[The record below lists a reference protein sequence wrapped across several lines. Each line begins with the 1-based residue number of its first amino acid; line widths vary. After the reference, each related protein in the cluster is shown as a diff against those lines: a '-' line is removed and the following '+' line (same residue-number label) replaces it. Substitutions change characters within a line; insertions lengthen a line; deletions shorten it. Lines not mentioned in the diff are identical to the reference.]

1 MTKHDRY
8 DRHDALSPPAIQS
21 RPVAQIQPPVQGR
34 GRGQVQGGVQRSN
47 PLSQPH
53 ARPLVDSSVARF
65 AGTFMGTLGLW
76 TAGIS
81 LATLAGCANYAGIHS
96 DKQVSQIGTL
106 QAAQSLPAQGG
117 AWPTM
122 DWPARF
128 GDPQLTALINEALAD
143 SPSIAQAQAR
153 INSAMAYTANA
164 NAGLFP
170 HVGANYSLKRELY
183 SGNALYPPPYG
194 GSWYTE
200 NNGGVSASYEL
211 DLWGKNSA
219 GLAQAISQ
227 ERASIAQAEEA
238 RVTLAAQVAQA
249 YSALARQYALL
260 NVARAELQQR
270 EDIGRISASRFSAG
284 LDTQVETRTSEAD
297 VATSRTQITQLEG
310 GIVVTRYQLGA
321 LLGKGPDRGL
331 AIAIPQIADGAGG
344 AGASDNLLPNDLP
357 ANLLSRRP
365 DIVAARWQVDA
376 ALGGIKVGKAAFYPN
391 INLSAAFG
399 FDAFGFKNFLKFGS
413 REIQAGPAIDLP
425 IFDAGAL
432 RAMLKTRYAAFDS
445 AVATYNDTLIQAL
458 NQVATQVAQIHS
470 TQDQQRD
477 TQAAY
482 SAAQKAYQLA
492 VIRYKGGLSTQL
504 QVLDADRSL
513 LAQREAV
520 VSLEAQRRDQ
530 QIALIKAMGGGFTA
544 NDQQKISHTGAIKGS
559 E

>member
-1 MTKHDRY
+1 M
-8 DRHDALSPPAIQS
+8 
-21 RPVAQIQPPVQGR
+21 
-34 GRGQVQGGVQRSN
+34 
-47 PLSQPH
+47 
-53 ARPLVDSSVARF
+53 
-65 AGTFMGTLGLW
+65 
-76 TAGIS
+76 AGIS
-81 LATLAGCANYAGIHS
+81 LAALAGCANYAGIHS
-96 DKQVSQIGTL
+96 DKQVAPIASLQSQ
-106 QAAQSLPAQGG
+106 QSLPAQGG

-122 DWPARF
+122 EWAARF
-128 GDPQLTALINEALAD
+128 GDPQLPALIKEALAD

-153 INSAMAYTANA
+153 IDSAMAYTANA

-238 RVTLAAQVAQA
+238 RVTLAASVAQA
-249 YSALARQYALL
+249 YNALARQYALL
-260 NVARAELQQR
+260 DVARAELQQR

-310 GIVVTRYQLGA
+310 AIVVTRYQLGA

-331 AIAIPQIADGAGG
+331 AIAMPHIAEGAGG
-344 AGASDNLLPNDLP
+344 LDEALPNDLP

-376 ALGGIKVGKAAFYPN
+376 ALGGIKVSKAAFYPN

-413 REIQAGPAIDLP
+413 RQIQVGPAIDLP

-432 RAMLKTRYAAFDS
+432 RAMLKTRYATFDD

-458 NQVATQVAQIHS
+458 NQVATQVAQIRS
-470 TQDQQRD
+470 TQAQQRD
-477 TQAAY
+477 TQSAY
-482 SAAQKAYQLA
+482 TAAQKAYQLA
-492 VIRYKGGLSTQL
+492 VIRYEGGLSTQL

-513 LAQREAV
+513 LTQREAV

-530 QIALIKAMGGGFTA
+530 QIGLIKAMGGGFTA
-544 NDQQKISHTGAIKGS
+544 NDLQKIGHNGVIEGS
-559 E
+559 TEHAPIDTPPTAMNQAAAQQDAATHETKPHQGNE